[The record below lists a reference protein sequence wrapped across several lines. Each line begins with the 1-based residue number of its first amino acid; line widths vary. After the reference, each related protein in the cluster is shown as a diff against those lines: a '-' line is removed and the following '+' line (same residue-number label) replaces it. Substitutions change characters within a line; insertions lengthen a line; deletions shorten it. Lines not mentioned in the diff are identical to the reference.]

1 MRKFIFSMRTRA
13 LLIYIA
19 SLLLTSFALT
29 VLVAILINH
38 WKKSMIQSAVAL
50 AEEHGQNVVREITS
64 LIQTGFSQEMKLL
77 RENPRAHASIEL
89 LLKQNENIMMAALV
103 DERGTMIIQ
112 RFRGR
117 DGLTSGTAIIAPG
130 GNYSAPL
137 SSPADK
143 TKLNITLR
151 NRSEHMRELDIP
163 VMLGEKTM
171 GKLQFSVS
179 EDVVLHRLSGA
190 SRLITRSLGVLLTAL
205 FLLLSTA
212 YFLLWSIFSRHI
224 ELVRERDQLD
234 KLAAIGTLASGLAHE
249 IRNPL
254 NAMNI
259 NIDLVRE
266 EIEEPRD
273 DSQKKAAEILIN
285 LKREIQQLNQTLSNF
300 MKFAIPGKI
309 EKQPVDLVK
318 LIREILEFFSAEF
331 SLKKITVDLRLPE
344 TCPLEADP
352 SSLKQL
358 LLNLILNAIQAV
370 EKQVKRALLFELSH
384 DGKVW
389 HLTLTDTGQGF
400 GKVNPEKCFEVF
412 FTTKPTGSGFG
423 LPIARQ
429 IAEAHGGRI
438 WAENASGGARL
449 HLTLPK

>member
-1 MRKFIFSMRTRA
+1 MRKFIFSMRTQA
-13 LLIYIA
+13 LLVYVA

-29 VLVAILINH
+29 ALVAILINH

-64 LIQTGFSQEMKLL
+64 LIQTGFSQEMKHL

-89 LLKQNENIMMAALV
+89 LLKQNENIVMAALV

-112 RFRGR
+112 RLRGR

-163 VMLGEKTM
+163 VMLGEKTL

-190 SRLITRSLGVLLTAL
+190 SRLITRSLGVLLIAL
-205 FLLLSTA
+205 FLLLSTT
-212 YFLLWSIFSRHI
+212 YFLLWGIFSRHI
-224 ELVRERDQLD
+224 ELVRGRDQLD

-259 NIDLVRE
+259 NIDIVRE

-344 TCPLEADP
+344 TCPLQADP
-352 SSLKQL
+352 FSLKQL

-384 DGKVW
+384 DGRFW
-389 HLTLTDTGQGF
+389 HLTLADTGQGF
-400 GKVNPEKCFEVF
+400 GEVNPEKCFEVF
-412 FTTKPTGSGFG
+412 FTTKPGGSGFG

-449 HLTLPK
+449 HLSLPR

>member
-1 MRKFIFSMRTRA
+1 MRKFIFSMRTQA
-13 LLIYIA
+13 LIIYVA
-19 SLLLTSFALT
+19 SILLTSFVLT
-29 VLVAILINH
+29 ALVAVLINH
-38 WKKSMIQSAVAL
+38 WKKSMIQNAVTL
-50 AEEHGQNVVREITS
+50 AEEHGQNVVKEITS
-64 LIQTGFSQEMKLL
+64 LIQKGFSQEMKHL

-163 VMLGEKTM
+163 VVLGEKTL
-171 GKLQFSVS
+171 GKLQFNVS
-179 EDVVLHRLSGA
+179 EDAVLRHLSGA
-190 SRLITRSLGVLLTAL
+190 SRLITRSLGILLIAL
-205 FLLLSTA
+205 FLLLSSA

-224 ELVRERDQLD
+224 ELVRERDKLD

-266 EIEEPRD
+266 ELEEPRD
-273 DSQKKAAEILIN
+273 DSQKKSAEILTN
-285 LKREIQQLNQTLSNF
+285 LKREIQQLNHTLSNF

-309 EKQPVDLVK
+309 EKQPIDFVK
-318 LIREILEFFSAEF
+318 LIRETLEFFSAEF
-331 SLKKITVDLRLPE
+331 NLKKITVDLHLPDA
-344 TCPLEADP
+344 CSLQADP

-370 EKQVKRALLFELSH
+370 EKQVKRTLLFELTH
-384 DGKVW
+384 DGKFW

-400 GKVNPEKCFEVF
+400 GEVNPEKCFEVF
-412 FTTKPTGSGFG
+412 FTTKPGGSGFG

-449 HLTLPK
+449 HLTLPR